1 MAHENDNTAPDDRR
15 EQPDAPRD
23 AAAAGSPGAAFGH
36 HRNPRVRVEAEFSRI
51 ARTRMAGVPICNPAL
66 QVETIGFQRWQ
77 DEWLGILITPWAL
90 NLMLLP
96 GGGDAFRALWPG
108 DSQWWQFP
116 SGAYEFLGNR
126 EPGLGPYQVC
136 SLFSPVF
143 EFATQDAARD
153 TARAALAALFVPGGA
168 AQATAAAAPDA
179 PPLSR
184 RAFLRTLLAG
194 PRE

>member
-1 MAHENDNTAPDDRR
+1 MVDRDTEISAGSARSGRPDG
-15 EQPDAPRD
+15 PRD
-23 AAAAGSPGAAFGH
+23 AAGDEASDTFGH
-36 HRNPRVRVEAEFSRI
+36 HRNPRARVEAAFSHI
-51 ARTRMAGVPICNPAL
+51 ARTRMADVPVCNPAL
-66 QVETIGFQRWQ
+66 HVETVGFQRWQ
-77 DEWLGILITPWAL
+77 DEWLGILVTPWAL

-96 GGGDAFRALWPG
+96 GGGGVFRALWPG

-153 TARAALAALFVPGGA
+153 TAHAALAALFA
-168 AQATAAAAPDA
+168 ATAPAGTVDSASPEAAG
-179 PPLSR
+179 LSR

-194 PRE
+194 SRE